1 MKNGGARPG
10 AGRKSKADELKLAE
24 SIDLA
29 LGETWVSD
37 LLKKIHQAAKKGSF
51 QHAQLLLA
59 YKYGKPQE
67 NVNISTIPDII
78 IEHSVITVDQ
88 AKASKE

>member
-10 AGRKSKADELKLAE
+10 AGRKSKAEELKLAD

-29 LGETWVSD
+29 LGETWVND
-37 LLKKIHQAAKKGSF
+37 LLKKIHEAAKKGSF

-67 NVNISTIPDII
+67 NVNISSIPDIV
-78 IEHSVITVDQ
+78 IEHSIISVED
-88 AKASKE
+88 AKK